1 MPISKAVRFQSFKL
15 PTFYIARVESSLKV
29 VNFSFYA
36 FSNLLLSQIMSI
48 QLINNHLLRWKFV
61 YRLADWSHK
70 MVRLVDRSRREAD
83 SDKCL
88 GIPRW
93 SELVV

>member
-1 MPISKAVRFQSFKL
+1 MPISKAVRFQSCKL

-29 VNFSFYA
+29 VNFSIYS
-36 FSNLLLSQIMSI
+36 FSNLLHSQILSI
-48 QLINNHLLRWKFV
+48 QIINNHLLRWKSV
-61 YRLADWSHK
+61 HMLADWLHK
-70 MVRLVDRSRREAD
+70 MVRVVDRSRREAD

-88 GIPRW
+88 GILQW